1 MKAVDFEYDGQFLS
15 DYGFII
21 CDFDGSTDVNVVEIG
36 FKITFNKVPTFH
48 GKRHVLVNTVYDDCI
63 SATFDICK
71 NPEVY
76 DDLEITND
84 DFRDLT
90 RWLNRRTF
98 LKLCIFDADEDYDSV
113 YFNAGFNIEK
123 IKIGEK
129 ICGLRLS
136 METDSPF
143 AYGKE
148 IVHKAT
154 LTSSS
159 DSYLLSDTSDDIG
172 FIYPTV
178 TINCKSSGTLTLS
191 NSATSVNTVIK
202 NCSNGE
208 TITING
214 DTLNVTTN
222 KSNHKIYDDFN
233 YEFFM
238 IGNTI
243 NERRNRISASIPCE
257 LEIRYNPII
266 KDLP

>member
-63 SATFDICK
+63 STTFDICK

-84 DFRDLT
+84 DFRDLA

-159 DSYLLSDTSDDIG
+159 DSYLLSDMSDDVG
-172 FIYPTV
+172 FIYPTI

>member
-1 MKAVDFEYDGQFLS
+1 M
-15 DYGFII
+15 
-21 CDFDGSTDVNVVEIG
+21 
-36 FKITFNKVPTFH
+36 
-48 GKRHVLVNTVYDDCI
+48 
-63 SATFDICK
+63 
-71 NPEVY
+71 
-76 DDLEITND
+76 
-84 DFRDLT
+84 
-90 RWLNRRTF
+90 
-98 LKLCIFDADEDYDSV
+98 
-113 YFNAGFNIEK
+113 
-123 IKIGEK
+123 
-129 ICGLRLS
+129 
-136 METDSPF
+136 
-143 AYGKE
+143 
-148 IVHKAT
+148 
-154 LTSSS
+154 
-159 DSYLLSDTSDDIG
+159 SDDVG